1 MYIIRDNSPV
11 RPPKRSLRRVG
22 SASAKLRAAS
32 KSRVKKRF
40 DSRQRRIKGAKEVEI
55 DELAELIAT
64 FDKERDT

>member
-1 MYIIRDNSPV
+1 VSIIRDNSPV

-32 KSRVKKRF
+32 KSRIKKRL